1 MASKRQ
7 TKLAI
12 RYSRALLGAF
22 LRSGSAVSSEQK
34 DQLNN
39 AASTLIKVGEA
50 LGRDKEIV
58 TFFQNPTISL
68 DLKEKVLSNVIS
80 AFETQDLVAPFIS
93 TVLKNGRIGILAE
106 IADSFMNAV
115 RVATSVVAVKVTT
128 ARNLSDE
135 EKGSISKM
143 ISEKR
148 SGELE
153 FEWFVNPEILG
164 GIILEF
170 EGKKYDSSI
179 TGKLSVIQ
187 EQIKDI

>member
-1 MASKRQ
+1 LASKRQ